1 MTLNNQVTAALKNLA
16 GAPMP
21 HTLALSAD
29 KQIDIRVAL
38 TTIDSLSCAVREVQL
53 DVALLR
59 NASFD
64 VLRTW
69 AERLATRITYLL
81 EHVGP
86 LELDPDQGRVLI
98 RSTSP
103 DQQDGAKKY
112 YEAVLH
118 SQANGHFT
126 LRRFRYEK
134 GGAGREQVDM
144 ALTHEVVA
152 KLLDDLVDTAPT
164 AA

>member
-1 MTLNNQVTAALKNLA
+1 MTLNTQVAAALKTLT

-29 KQIDIRVAL
+29 KQIDIEIEFTAV
-38 TTIDSLSCAVREVQL
+38 DSMSCAVREVRL
-53 DVALLR
+53 HVPAAA

-64 VLRTW
+64 VLRAW

-86 LELDPDQGRVLI
+86 LEFDPDHGRVLI

-103 DQQDGAKKY
+103 DQQDGAKRY

-118 SQANGHFT
+118 SKANGNFT

-152 KLLDDLVDTAPT
+152 KLLDDLVETAP
-164 AA
+164 AAA